1 MSAIEV
7 QRHLNDLLVERALA
21 CIDGLRLDGAYM
33 ADLEGEIALTRAA
46 YAAVAITEIATLRGE
61 LFGRQVG

>member
-61 LFGRQVG
+61 LSGRQVG